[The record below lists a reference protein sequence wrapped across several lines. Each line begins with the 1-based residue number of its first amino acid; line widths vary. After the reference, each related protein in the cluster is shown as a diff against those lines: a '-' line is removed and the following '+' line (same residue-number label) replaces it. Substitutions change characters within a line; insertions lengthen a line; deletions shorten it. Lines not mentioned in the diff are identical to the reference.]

1 MATESEAP
9 FNQRGFNPRSPD
21 AMFATILAEL
31 HEQSRKQDA
40 ILEQVVKTNGRVTS
54 LERWRDVVT
63 ARVAMIATG
72 ASSVVAAVFWLAD
85 ILLK

>member
-1 MATESEAP
+1 MATESESP
-9 FNQRGFNPRSPD
+9 FDRRNFNPRSPD

-72 ASSVVAAVFWLAD
+72 ASSAVAAVFWLAD

>member
-1 MATESEAP
+1 MANEAESP
-9 FNQRGFNPRSPD
+9 FDRRNFNPRSPD

-40 ILEQVVKTNGRVTS
+40 ILEQVVKTNGRVTT
-54 LERWRDVVT
+54 LERWREVVT
-63 ARVAMIATG
+63 AKVTLIAG
-72 ASSVVAAVFWLAD
+72 GVSAAVGAGTWLAD

>member
-1 MATESEAP
+1 MANESESP
-9 FNQRGFNPRSPD
+9 FDRRNFNPRSPD

-72 ASSVVAAVFWLAD
+72 ASSAVAAVFWLAD

>member
-1 MATESEAP
+1 
-9 FNQRGFNPRSPD
+9 
-21 AMFATILAEL
+21 MFATILAEL